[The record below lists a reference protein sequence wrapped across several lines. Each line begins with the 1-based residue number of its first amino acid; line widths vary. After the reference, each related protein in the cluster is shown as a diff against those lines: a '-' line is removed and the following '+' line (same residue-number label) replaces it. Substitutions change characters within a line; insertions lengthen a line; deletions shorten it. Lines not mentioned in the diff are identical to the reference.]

1 LQFIEKLFI
10 FLYNFVNHYLNFYQL
25 SLSLIIRINICFE
38 KIYTMQIKRGLEIRN
53 IAGEKVLIMQGHVGI
68 DMTKIV
74 SFNETAEWLWN
85 TLYGETFSQEDVTR
99 LLTER
104 FQVNAETAETDA
116 KKWMDQLIQCN
127 AIE

>member
-1 LQFIEKLFI
+1 
-10 FLYNFVNHYLNFYQL
+10 
-25 SLSLIIRINICFE
+25 
-38 KIYTMQIKRGLEIRN
+38 MQIKRGLEIRN